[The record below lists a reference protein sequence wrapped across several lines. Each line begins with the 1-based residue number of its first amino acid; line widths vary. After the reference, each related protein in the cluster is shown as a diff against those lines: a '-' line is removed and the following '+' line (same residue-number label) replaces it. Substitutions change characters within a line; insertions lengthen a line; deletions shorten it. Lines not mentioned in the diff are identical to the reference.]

1 MNTVKHYKD
10 LGLIFVAGDLDGIGN
25 IDWLNDNRHAK
36 NWAEQEINSFAWR
49 KNTGEKP
56 EFRGEIEVEYYNNHK
71 DFGIKNG
78 LVRDFDFTLRGVVKA
93 WRPLPAQSEPQERP
107 TYTQEMADAKGLVP
121 VGADYRCGGGITKRE
136 HFAGLAMQ
144 GLLSNSKMGDSDLHD
159 SAAEWVA
166 DIAETSVEYADALLK
181 ELEK

>member
-10 LGLIFVAGDLDGIGN
+10 LGLVFVAGDLDGIGN

-56 EFRGEIEVEYYNNHK
+56 EFRGEVEVKHRTGEVSS
-71 DFGIKNG
+71 DLESIFRWGISG
-78 LVRDFDFTLRGVVKA
+78 TSGDIIA
-93 WRPLPAQSEPQERP
+93 WRPLPIQPEPQEKP
-107 TYTQEMADAKGLVP
+107 TYTQEMVDAKELVP

-144 GLLSNSKMGDSDLHD
+144 GLLSSSKMGDSALHD
-159 SAAEWVA
+159 SAAEWVV
-166 DIAETSVEYADALLK
+166 DITETSVEFADALLK